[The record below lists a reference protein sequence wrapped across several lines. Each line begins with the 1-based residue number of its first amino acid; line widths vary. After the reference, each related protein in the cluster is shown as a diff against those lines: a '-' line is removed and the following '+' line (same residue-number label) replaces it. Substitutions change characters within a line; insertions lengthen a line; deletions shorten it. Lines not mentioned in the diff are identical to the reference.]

1 MRWRSALVTAA
12 WIAVGTGAGGL
23 GAWQLA
29 SADAG
34 SSADAHGRALDDA
47 AVRRALAANTH
58 SATAA
63 EPTEPPAPTPSKT
76 PGPQGTPTAAGSRTE
91 AAPRTDTVRFTGG
104 TATAECRPDG
114 TVYLVS
120 WSPANGYAFDEDVVR
135 GPSAVAHLEAEPD
148 ADEAEDRS
156 YDITCTPTGPRVQKM
171 GDTDD

>member
-1 MRWRSALVTAA
+1 MKWRSALVTAA

-29 SADAG
+29 TADAG
-34 SSADAHGRALDDA
+34 SGADAHGRALDDA
-47 AVRRALAANTH
+47 AVRRALTANTH

-63 EPTEPPAPTPSKT
+63 EPSKPPAPEPPKS
-76 PGPQGTPTAAGSRTE
+76 PDPQGTPTVAGPRTAPDPRTE
-91 AAPRTDTVRFTGG
+91 TVRFTGG

-114 TVYLVS
+114 MVYLVS

-148 ADEAEDRS
+148 AEDADDLS
-156 YDITCTPTGPRVQKM
+156 YDITCTPAGARVQRM